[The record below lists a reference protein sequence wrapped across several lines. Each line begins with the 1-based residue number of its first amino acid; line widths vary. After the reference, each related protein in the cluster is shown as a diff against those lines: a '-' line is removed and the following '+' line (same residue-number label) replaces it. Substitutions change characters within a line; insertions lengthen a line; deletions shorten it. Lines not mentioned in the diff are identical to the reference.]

1 MPLRLQ
7 KGLPIEKFS
16 IEAST
21 ILTILAYKIMLSKK
35 AKYALKALLYLTR
48 EKEKGLALIS
58 EIAAAEKIPRK
69 FLEAILV
76 DLKTQ
81 GALYSIRGKKG
92 GYKLAKEPQYI
103 SVGNVIRM
111 IDGPLAA
118 IPCVSQQYYRRCD
131 ECVDEQSC
139 EIRLVMKKVRDATSD
154 ILDGTS
160 LADLEKINLPDLS

>member
-1 MPLRLQ
+1 M
-7 KGLPIEKFS
+7 
-16 IEAST
+16 
-21 ILTILAYKIMLSKK
+21 
-35 AKYALKALLYLTR
+35 
-48 EKEKGLALIS
+48 
-58 EIAAAEKIPRK
+58 
-69 FLEAILV
+69 

>member
-1 MPLRLQ
+1 M
-7 KGLPIEKFS
+7 
-16 IEAST
+16 
-21 ILTILAYKIMLSKK
+21 
-35 AKYALKALLYLTR
+35 
-48 EKEKGLALIS
+48 LIS

-81 GALYSIRGKKG
+81 GLLYSLRGKKG
-92 GYKLAKEPQYI
+92 GYQLAKDANDI

-118 IPCVSQQYYRRCD
+118 IPCVSHLYYRKCE
-131 ECVDEQSC
+131 ECVDERSC
-139 EIRLVMKKVRDATSD
+139 EIRMVMKKVRDATSQ

-160 LADLEKINLPDLS
+160 LAALEKINLPELS